1 MSCHF
6 MTNSKTESANRQHAK
21 AGYQTLE
28 PEQVKA
34 KDKNYVWSL

>member
-1 MSCHF
+1 
-6 MTNSKTESANRQHAK
+6 MTNSKTQSANRQHAK